1 MALNAK
7 SGTLT
12 PATVATVTIT
22 DGYPD
27 GVWVAN
33 RSQSGQI
40 WVRFDGV
47 NPTVAG
53 DDCCLVMGFRLF
65 PVTTV
70 GKETIVVKLISSA
83 ALDYTVEGTVLG
95 L

>member
-1 MALNAK
+1 VALNAK

-12 PATVATVTIT
+12 ANTAAPITIT
-22 DGYPD
+22 DAYPD
-27 GVWVAN
+27 GVWVHN
-33 RSQSGQI
+33 RSQTGEI
-40 WVRFDGV
+40 WVRFDGT

-53 DDCCLVMGFRLF
+53 DDCFLVLGSRLF

-70 GKETIVVKLISSA
+70 GRESVTAKLISSQ
-83 ALDYTVEGTVLG
+83 ALAYTVEGTVLG